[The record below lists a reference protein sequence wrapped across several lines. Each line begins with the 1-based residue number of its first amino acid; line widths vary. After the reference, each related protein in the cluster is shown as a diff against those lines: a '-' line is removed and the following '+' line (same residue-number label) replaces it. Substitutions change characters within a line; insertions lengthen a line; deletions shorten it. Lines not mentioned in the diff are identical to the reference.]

1 MKTLLFGTRGIECIG
16 LYAVPVYN
24 FIVFWEYFL
33 PDLE

>member
-24 FIVFWEYFL
+24 FIVF
-33 PDLE
+33 